1 MRSRM
6 LLALPIAGSLIGALW
21 ALPAGA
27 RLGTEVAPDET
38 DTSEVTDT
46 SPELTPVPVAGPFE
60 FPWSIGFLPDGA
72 ILVTE
77 KPGRLQLI
85 RAGSAM
91 QEVGGVPLV
100 LSGAHAGLLDVAVD
114 LDFART
120 GTLYLSYAHGTEIAS
135 TIRVLKARLDLPA
148 HALVDQQV
156 IFESDPP
163 AESLEQLGGR
173 IALTS
178 DGHLLLTLG
187 DRWEGKRAQDL
198 SDHAGSII
206 RIRLDG
212 TVPEDNPF
220 FSVAGAKREIWTY
233 GHRNP
238 QGLAIEPMTGQVWSL
253 EHGPQGGDELNR
265 IEAGLN
271 YGWPVISFG
280 LDYGGSPIGV
290 GHAAPGMEQPVHQWA
305 LLPIA
310 PSGLTVVREGD
321 RLEVWVGS
329 LAGEMVVQLTVEQG
343 QVRRE
348 RHLFAGE
355 LGRVRDIRRGPDD
368 LLYVIT
374 DDPAGWLYQLQ
385 PTTERVA
392 QDEAR

>member
-1 MRSRM
+1 M
-6 LLALPIAGSLIGALW
+6 ALPIAGILIGSLS

-27 RLGTEVAPDET
+27 RPEAQVERD
-38 DTSEVTDT
+38 VTHT
-46 SPELTPVPVAGPFE
+46 SPELTPVQIAGPFE

-91 QEVGGVPLV
+91 QEVGGVPPV
-100 LSGAHAGLLDVAVD
+100 LSGLHAGLLDVAVD
-114 LDFART
+114 SDFAQT
-120 GTLYLSYAHGTEIAS
+120 GTLYLSYVHGTEAAS
-135 TIRVLKARLDLPA
+135 TIRVLKARLDLA
-148 HALVDQQV
+148 AKTLLDQQI

-163 AESLEQLGGR
+163 DASLEQLGGR
-173 IALTS
+173 LALTG

-187 DRWEGKRAQDL
+187 DRWEGRRAQDL

-212 TVPEDNPF
+212 AVPEDNPF
-220 FSVAGAKREIWTY
+220 LSVAGAKPEIWTY

-238 QGLAIEPMTGQVWSL
+238 QGLAIEQTSGQVWSI
-253 EHGPQGGDELNR
+253 EHGPQGGDELNL
-265 IEAGLN
+265 IESGLN
-271 YGWPVISFG
+271 YGWPIITFG
-280 LDYGGSPIGV
+280 VDYDGSSIGL
-290 GHAAPGMEQPVHQWA
+290 GNAAPGMEQPVHHWT
-305 LLPIA
+305 PSIA
-310 PSGLTVVREGD
+310 PSGLTVEQD
-321 RLEVWVGS
+321 RDQFKVWVGA
-329 LAGEMVVQLTVEQG
+329 LAGQMIAHLTLQQG

-348 RHLFAGE
+348 RHLFEGE
-355 LGRVRDIRRGPDD
+355 LGRIRDIRRGPDD

-385 PTTERVA
+385 PTTEQVEH
-392 QDEAR
+392 DDAREPL